1 MAMIWTVLIWG
12 GAAVSVLGLV
22 GILWSLVT
30 VTRARRAGLDDT
42 ALRAQM
48 GRSLVINLGSLM
60 VSVIGLMMVV
70 IGIFLGP

>member
-1 MAMIWTVLIWG
+1 MIWTVLIWG

-22 GILWSLVT
+22 GILWSVVT

>member
-1 MAMIWTVLIWG
+1 MIWTVLIWG